1 MPGMT
6 PPYIGILFNN
16 KQKQTIG
23 TCKAGVNLK
32 IIRLSKEVWDRRQ
45 KVWFRRRQNYRD
57 RDQSFGNRVRSL
69 TPEKYGG
76 NFLFECRGRCM
87 TVYFFWFRLGWVHG
101 GEGALRW
108 DAQVPLIAARGLS
121 CPVPCGILVP
131 RPGIEPMSC
140 APEDRFLTVGPPG
153 KSLQISY
160 EKKNC
165 RKVYLGQG
173 KKKSLCF

>member
-1 MPGMT
+1 MKVHQSLKHNSQKLKIIQLFFNWWMYMPGMT

-108 DAQVPLIAARGLS
+108 DAQVPLMAARGLS

-131 RPGIEPMSC
+131 RPGIKPASPALEAQS
-140 APEDRFLTVGPPG
+140 
-153 KSLQISY
+153 
-160 EKKNC
+160 
-165 RKVYLGQG
+165 
-173 KKKSLCF
+173 